1 MKTFFAVVMGIVLVG
16 AMAVTSD
23 NYAVAGPGGHGHGRL
38 NGFHH
43 RGHWGYG
50 PGVIVG
56 GSTIVA
62 DEECS
67 MVKRCY
73 INEFGQRRCRWER
86 VCD

>member
-1 MKTFFAVVMGIVLVG
+1 MKTFFAVVMGIFLMGVMTV
-16 AMAVTSD
+16 SSND
-23 NYAVAGPGGHGHGRL
+23 YAFAGPHGHGHGRHH
-38 NGFHH
+38 GFQQ

-56 GSTIVA
+56 GSTIVE

-73 INEFGQRRCRWER
+73 INEFGKRRCRWEQ
-86 VCD
+86 VCE